1 MKKSQKKSDCK
12 SYLVS
17 GCRTCP
23 NFNLGQYRTTLDP
36 ICQCTICQATQ
47 PSNLAEYCMVAMD
60 EASPTPAMTYPM
72 APIDPHAIPPIR
84 GVVET
89 LDGAGN
95 VTDSRA
101 ANLAVLRESW
111 AADWALYA
119 ATGTGV
125 LGVSGVTLA
134 AIFYFV

>member
-1 MKKSQKKSDCK
+1 MNGVC
-12 SYLVS
+12 
-17 GCRTCP
+17 GR
-23 NFNLGQYRTTLDP
+23 
-36 ICQCTICQATQ
+36 
-47 PSNLAEYCMVAMD
+47 
-60 EASPTPAMTYPM
+60 ASWRSITGG
-72 APIDPHAIPPIR
+72 HAIPPIR